1 MKKYLIIPLALVISL
16 MFTNCEDYLDTN
28 PDGEILTED
37 QVKDVIAKDAS
48 KLQAEINGLY
58 SIMKAYGAGGGNQED
73 FGFPGIAVKLEHNGQ
88 DVVGD
93 VTGYNWFSGEQDF
106 TDRNYTYRAPRV
118 IWNIFYKQIMM
129 ANSVINKV
137 PAEPE
142 DRIAKSYLGQALAVR
157 AFDYFNLVQLYQFT
171 YKGHEDAPAVPLVLD
186 DTPLE
191 QINNNPRASVQAIY
205 DQILSDLDRAV
216 ELLDG
221 STRSDKSY
229 IDQAVAYGLRA
240 RVNLVMQNWAA
251 AASDAEM
258 ALQLSGEQPFSME
271 RVSEPTFENVNVPGV
286 LWGIPITPEDDAV
299 QTGIANFTSMFT
311 SFPFGYGGY
320 TTIVGTWK
328 KVSVLLYDQIPESDV
343 RKGWWLDEDYTS
355 PLLDIYEQNGTN
367 DALFNEWYG
376 EPYDAEEYGP
386 FWAAMGMEPY
396 THVKFA
402 PENKNPLD
410 PNNSTDFPLM
420 RAEEM
425 YLIMAEAKAMAG
437 QVAEGKAILENF
449 VTTYRDP
456 EFVSTA
462 SSAEELQNEVWLQR
476 RIEFW
481 GEGIAWF
488 DIMRLK
494 KPVIRKEDGVT
505 SFGAQAIFNIP
516 SETPYMLWPIPRE
529 EIQANEGISDAENNQ
544 MGTLP
549 VSDPVKSAL
558 IKSAN
563 KTDSYKKINKSF
575 TGFSKA
581 TY

>member
-28 PDGEILTED
+28 PDGAILTED
-37 QVKDVIAKDAS
+37 QVKDVVAKDAS
-48 KLQAEINGLY
+48 KLAAEINGLY
-58 SIMKAYGAGGGNQED
+58 SIMKAEGAGGGSQED
-73 FGFPGIAVKLEHNGQ
+73 FGYPGIAVKLEHNGQ

-93 VTGYNWFSGEQDF
+93 VTGYNWFSGDQDY
-106 TDRNYTYRAPRV
+106 TNRNYTYRSPRV
-118 IWNIFYKQIMM
+118 VWNIFYKQIMM

-137 PAEPE
+137 PADSEE
-142 DRIAKSYLGQALAVR
+142 LIAKSYMGQALAVR

-171 YKGHEDAPAVPLVLD
+171 YKGHETAPAVPLVLD

-191 QINNNPRASVQAIY
+191 QINNNPRASVQAVY
-205 DQILSDLDRAV
+205 DQIMSDLNRAV

-221 STRSDKSY
+221 ATRADKSY

-258 ALQLSGEQPFSME
+258 ALQISGEQPFSRE

-286 LWGIPITPEDDAV
+286 LWGIPITPEDDVV

-328 KVSVLLYDQIPESDV
+328 KVSVLLYDQIANSDV
-343 RKGWWLDEDYTS
+343 RKGWWLDENYTS
-355 PLLDIYEQNGTN
+355 PLLDVYEQNGTN

-376 EPYDAEEYGP
+376 EPYDAEAYGP
-386 FWAAMGMEPY
+386 FWEAMGMEPY

-402 PENKNPLD
+402 AENKNPLD

-437 QVAEGKAILENF
+437 ELGEAKTILEDF

-462 SSAEELQNEVWLQR
+462 TTAEELQNEVWLQR

-494 KPVIRKEDGVT
+494 KPVIRKENGET
-505 SFGAQAIFNIP
+505 NFGAQAIFNIP
-516 SETPYMLWPIPRE
+516 SETSYMLWPIPRE
-529 EIQANEGISDAENNQ
+529 EIQANEGISDAENND

-558 IKSAN
+558 IKSAKSN
-563 KTDSYKKINKSF
+563 DSHKKVNKSF

-581 TY
+581 SY